1 MTDQE
6 LKDLIA
12 NLALSQQKTEAIV
25 ADLALSQQKTDKQL
39 AETDAQLAKTD
50 AQLAKTDAQLAK
62 TDAQLAKTDAQ
73 LAKTDA
79 QLAKTDAQLAKT
91 DALLSKTGAKL
102 DKLAKM
108 YGGVANNQGAVAEEF
123 YFNSL
128 KHNPVLQGIHFD
140 SVYKNLTNNS
150 HGIED
155 EYDILLLNG
164 KDVFIIEVKYRAH
177 PDDIKILVNKKATN
191 FKPLFPAYKDH
202 KVHLGLA
209 SFHMDDTVKQSALS
223 QGVTLL
229 QRRGNVIETVPET
242 PFH

>member
-6 LKDLIA
+6 LKDLVA
-12 NLALSQQKTEAIV
+12 GLALA
-25 ADLALSQQKTDKQL
+25 QQKTD
-39 AETDAQLAKTD
+39 EQLAKTD

-62 TDAQLAKTDAQ
+62 TDAQLAKT
-73 LAKTDA
+73 
-79 QLAKTDAQLAKT
+79 
-91 DALLSKTGAKL
+91 GAKL
-102 DKLAKM
+102 DKLARM

-128 KHNPVLQGIHFD
+128 KHNPVLRGIHFD

-150 HGIED
+150 RGIED

-164 KDVFIIEVKYRAH
+164 RDVFIIEVKYKARA
-177 PDDIKILVNKKATN
+177 DDVTTLIQKKAAN
-191 FKPLFPAYKDH
+191 FRPLFPAYQDH
-202 KVHLGLA
+202 TLHLGLA
-209 SFHMDDTVKQSALS
+209 SFHMDDEVKRSALS

-229 QRRGNVIETVPET
+229 QRKGDFIETTPET

>member
-1 MTDQE
+1 MVLTAAVYNTPIIGLSGQHPMTDQE
-6 LKDLIA
+6 LKDLVASLAVAHRKTEELQAKNEIAIA
-12 NLALSQQKTEAIV
+12 NLLSA
-25 ADLALSQQKTDKQL
+25 QQKTDAQL
-39 AETDAQLAKTD
+39 AKTDEQLAKTD
-50 AQLAKTDAQLAK
+50 AQLA
-62 TDAQLAKTDAQ
+62 
-73 LAKTDA
+73 
-79 QLAKTDAQLAKT
+79 
-91 DALLSKTGAKL
+91 KTGAKL

-108 YGGVANNQGAVAEEF
+108 YGGVANNQGAAAEEF

-128 KHNPVLQGIHFD
+128 KHKPVLQGIHFD

-177 PDDIKILVNKKATN
+177 PDDVKTLVKKKAVN

-202 KVHLGLA
+202 KLHLGLA
-209 SFHMDDTVKQSALS
+209 SFHVDDKVKQSALD

-229 QRRGNVIETVPET
+229 QRRGNVIETMPET

>member
-6 LKDLIA
+6 LKDLVASLAIA
-12 NLALSQQKTEAIV
+12 QQKTEAIV

-39 AETDAQLAKTD
+39 AKTDEQQSKTETAIANLLLAQQKTDKQLAKTD
-50 AQLAKTDAQLAK
+50 
-62 TDAQLAKTDAQ
+62 
-73 LAKTDA
+73 
-79 QLAKTDAQLAKT
+79 
-91 DALLSKTGAKL
+91 AKL

-177 PDDIKILVNKKATN
+177 PDDVRTLVKKKAAN

-202 KVHLGLA
+202 KLHLGLA
-209 SFHMDDTVKQSALS
+209 SFHVDDKVKQSALD

-229 QRRGNVIETVPET
+229 QRKGDLIETIPSQAA
-242 PFH
+242 

>member
-6 LKDLIA
+6 LKDLVASLAVAHRKTEELQAKNEIAIA
-12 NLALSQQKTEAIV
+12 NLLSAQQ
-25 ADLALSQQKTDKQL
+25 
-39 AETDAQLAKTD
+39 KTD

-73 LAKTDA
+73 LAKTDE
-79 QLAKTDAQLAKT
+79 QLA
-91 DALLSKTGAKL
+91 KTGAKL

-108 YGGVANNQGAVAEEF
+108 YGGVANNQGAAAEEF

-177 PDDIKILVNKKATN
+177 PNDVRTLVKKKAAN
-191 FKPLFPAYKDH
+191 FKPLFPAYKNH
-202 KVHLGLA
+202 KLHLGLA
-209 SFHMDDTVKQSALS
+209 SFHVDDKVKQSALD

-229 QRRGNVIETVPET
+229 QRRGNVIETMPET

>member
-6 LKDLIA
+6 LKDLVASLAVAHRKTEELQAKNEIAIA
-12 NLALSQQKTEAIV
+12 NLLSAQQ
-25 ADLALSQQKTDKQL
+25 
-39 AETDAQLAKTD
+39 KTD

-62 TDAQLAKTDAQ
+62 TDEQLA
-73 LAKTDA
+73 
-79 QLAKTDAQLAKT
+79 
-91 DALLSKTGAKL
+91 KTGAKL

-108 YGGVANNQGAVAEEF
+108 YGGVANNQGAAAEEF

-128 KHNPVLQGIHFD
+128 KHKPVLQGIHFD

-177 PDDIKILVNKKATN
+177 PDDVKTLVKKKAVN

-202 KVHLGLA
+202 KLHLGLA
-209 SFHMDDTVKQSALS
+209 SFHVDDKVKQSALD

-229 QRRGNVIETVPET
+229 QRRGNVIETMPET

>member
-6 LKDLIA
+6 LKDLVA
-12 NLALSQQKTEAIV
+12 SLALAQQKTEAIV

-39 AETDAQLAKTD
+39 AQTDAQLAKTD

-73 LAKTDA
+73 LAKT
-79 QLAKTDAQLAKT
+79 
-91 DALLSKTGAKL
+91 GAKL

-108 YGGVANNQGAVAEEF
+108 YGGVANNQGAAAEEF

-177 PDDIKILVNKKATN
+177 PDDVKTLVKKKAAN

-202 KVHLGLA
+202 KLHLGLA
-209 SFHMDDTVKQSALS
+209 SFHVDDKVKQSALD

-229 QRRGNVIETVPET
+229 QRRGNVIETMPET